1 MQIRITSR
9 YLLAAAIVERR
20 SEFGWDQVELAE
32 KAGLSQSVISTL
44 ERGAN
49 KSPRASTLE
58 KLESAMQWDEGTC
71 ERLLAAE
78 EIDIYAAPFP
88 KRSEE
93 SQLKNE
99 FLQVLGALASTT
111 VLDPIRNP
119 EVYTV
124 VRDFSLKMNK
134 IETAGLSDEQ
144 KSSLFNAFTELAM
157 GIYHIREK

>member
-49 KSPRASTLE
+49 KSTSSSTLE

-78 EIDIYAAPFP
+78 EIDIYATPFP

-93 SQLKNE
+93 SQLS
-99 FLQVLGALASTT
+99 FGTQPLQSIESFEVLL
-111 VLDPIRNP
+111 
-119 EVYTV
+119 
-124 VRDFSLKMNK
+124 
-134 IETAGLSDEQ
+134 GLSCVFRQNRGSE
-144 KSSLFNAFTELAM
+144 
-157 GIYHIREK
+157 RC